1 MQIRL
6 DKRMELI
13 FAVLQLSDYYNPGLY
28 VCSDDPQAKLVREIL
43 GDHSHLP
50 AVTKLSTV
58 WEEEIN
64 WDIFSIFALSLA
76 GDYTLDPVTDTS
88 YLQQFI
94 KGTNSIQRYAAW
106 LRDFAGQ
113 SNFDRYYS
121 LLEEQYAPYLR
132 KLNIL
137 LDSRPVQAI
146 LEDYLGITF
155 PRTELI
161 LSTLMNTFMSITH
174 PGREAETVYCLCSRS
189 RLDIAERNK
198 GLERILLSAVW
209 HEFSHHVIN
218 PLTFGLFAEP
228 DAISQDQVNWCCE
241 LNESII
247 WAINTRL
254 LVLEN
259 IITMK
264 DITWMLENA
273 VKNKAPQTPVMHDL
287 LCEYETKRHIYP
299 SIAEYYPVLLKAN
312 PQLPGDEK
320 SNSLQGYNTYT
331 AHN

>member
-13 FAVLQLSDYYNPGLY
+13 FAVLQLSDFNNPGLY
-28 VCSDDPQAKLVREIL
+28 VKSDAPQALLVREKV
-43 GDHSHLP
+43 GDCYHLP
-50 AVTKLSTV
+50 AVAKLAQV

-64 WDIFSIFALSLA
+64 WDIFPYYALSLSKDCSIEP
-76 GDYTLDPVTDTS
+76 GTDTS

-94 KGTNSIQRYAAW
+94 KGANSVQQFTEW
-106 LRDFAGQ
+106 LRDFAGL
-113 SNFDRYYS
+113 SDFERYYNH
-121 LLEEQYAPYLR
+121 LEEQYAPYIQ

-146 LEDYLGITF
+146 LEEYLGINF

-161 LSTLMNTFMSITH
+161 LSTLMNTFMSITYRD
-174 PGREAETVYCLCSRS
+174 GKAETVYCLCSKS
-189 RLDIAERNK
+189 RLDTAEQNK
-198 GLERILLSAVW
+198 GLERVLLSAVW

-218 PLTFGLFAEP
+218 PLTFGLFADP

-254 LVLEN
+254 LVCEN
-259 IITMK
+259 IITAK
-264 DITWMLENA
+264 DTKWMLENA
-273 VKNKAPQTPVMHDL
+273 VRNKAPYTSIMHDL
-287 LCEYETKRHIYP
+287 LCEYETQRHIYP
-299 SIAEYYPVLLKAN
+299 SITEYYPELLKAC
-312 PQLPGDEK
+312 PERPRSGELHCR
-320 SNSLQGYNTYT
+320 QG
-331 AHN
+331 